1 MKFLPYEDVPLYL
14 GVSGHSGEYILAESA
29 SLSVSQDLKTS
40 RHIDDNIIQICQF
53 DHGDNYPYVSPS
65 FLKGSSHIACLGPS
79 GGPPQ
84 PLSTSIFKI
93 PEGTKISF
101 PNGKELF
108 FENDIL
114 PDGHNYLVNL
124 ISKSGTWTLSKEE
137 ASSGYFQPIFNHSTT
152 APVKGSLDVSFYPN
166 TGNLQSFFNITG
178 ISDPKKYPP
187 IDEERITGFLGDF
200 KFSDVYLESF
210 RFSVSPNSI
219 SQAQARFTVYGE
231 LEKDSSIS
239 DSYYSSELYKQQS
252 IPHGR
257 YTSLI
262 GTSDLGIDNPV
273 KFDYTISVN
282 REARFIA
289 PTGSSYESNGSTP
302 VRVSK
307 KGTTINMKINGENI
321 DPNILENGFN
331 GKRAN
336 LKVYLKDLSYSS
348 FEDNSN
354 GLLNTF
360 ECSGVINSQSLSV
373 NSNGYLNG
381 GVSVFQT
388 IN

>member
-1 MKFLPYEDVPLYL
+1 M
-14 GVSGHSGEYILAESA
+14 
-29 SLSVSQDLKTS
+29 
-40 RHIDDNIIQICQF
+40 
-53 DHGDNYPYVSPS
+53 
-65 FLKGSSHIACLGPS
+65 
-79 GGPPQ
+79 
-84 PLSTSIFKI
+84 
-93 PEGTKISF
+93 
-101 PNGKELF
+101 
-108 FENDIL
+108 
-114 PDGHNYLVNL
+114 
-124 ISKSGTWTLSKEE
+124 
-137 ASSGYFQPIFNHSTT
+137 
-152 APVKGSLDVSFYPN
+152 
-166 TGNLQSFFNITG
+166 
-178 ISDPKKYPP
+178 
-187 IDEERITGFLGDF
+187 
-200 KFSDVYLESF
+200 YLESF

-219 SQAQARFTVYGE
+219 SQAQARFVVYGE

-239 DSYYSSELYKQQS
+239 NSYYSSELYKQQS

-262 GTSDLGIDNPV
+262 GTSELGIDNPV

-360 ECSGVINSQSLSV
+360 ECSGVINNQSLSV